1 MQQGCIYSHVM
12 PDEETLKD
20 IGFPDGYPK
29 WYRNAM
35 RRANKGS
42 PRLTAKQKGRINKSQ
57 AAREDEKVL
66 PVRSKVSK

>member
-1 MQQGCIYSHVM
+1 M

-29 WYRNAM
+29 WYREAM

-42 PRLTAKQKGRINKSQ
+42 SRLAAKSKGRINKSK
-57 AAREDEKVL
+57 AREESVL
-66 PVRSKVSK
+66 PLRSKVSNIIIFP